1 MMDAASFENKL
12 NELMKELDSSHSSE
26 SEKLITLASQTQ
38 KLRSQLKE
46 KVDGLQDAMDY
57 LKILVK
63 YQLFDL
69 EATRRENQHLR
80 KLLDDRES

>member
-12 NELMKELDSSHSSE
+12 NELMKELDSSHSSG

-46 KVDGLQDAMDY
+46 KVDGLQEALDY

-80 KLLDDRES
+80 KLLDDKEC

>member
-26 SEKLITLASQTQ
+26 GERLITLASQTQ

-46 KVDGLQDAMDY
+46 KVDGLQEALDY
-57 LKILVK
+57 LKILIK

-80 KLLDDRES
+80 KLLDDKES

>member
-1 MMDAASFENKL
+1 MLDAASFENKL

-46 KVDGLQDAMDY
+46 KVDGLQEALDY

-80 KLLDDRES
+80 KLLDDKEG

>member
-12 NELMKELDSSHSSE
+12 NELMKELDSSHSLE

-46 KVDGLQDAMDY
+46 KVDGLQEAMDY

>member
-1 MMDAASFENKL
+1 MDAASFENKL

-46 KVDGLQDAMDY
+46 KVDGLQEALDY

>member
-12 NELMKELDSSHSSE
+12 NELMKELDSSHSSGGE
-26 SEKLITLASQTQ
+26 RLITLASQTQ
-38 KLRSQLKE
+38 KLHNQLKE
-46 KVDGLQDAMDY
+46 KVDGLQDALDY

-80 KLLDDRES
+80 KLLEDKES